1 MLGPF
6 CDGAAFRG
14 YRVRLLTVRILV
26 LVLPCTLALVR
37 TMGVW
42 GMGEVF
48 IVIRKVIEE
57 EGGRVVGEGNR
68 RDKGRIANN
77 FGNLRDRRRRKVA
90 VARHDRGSV

>member
-57 EGGRVVGEGNR
+57 EGGRMVR
-68 RDKGRIANN
+68 QRDGRNKGRIADN
-77 FGNLRDRRRRKVA
+77 FCDFGRRREVTVA
-90 VARHDRGSV
+90 